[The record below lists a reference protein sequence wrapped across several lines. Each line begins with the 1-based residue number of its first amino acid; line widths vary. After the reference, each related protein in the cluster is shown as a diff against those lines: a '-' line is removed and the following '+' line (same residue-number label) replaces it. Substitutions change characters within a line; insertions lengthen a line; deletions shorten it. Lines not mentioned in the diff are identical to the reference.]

1 VFLAIGVPAIW
12 QDGLFGNASDFTFRL
27 GLIVV
32 GMIAV
37 GIFMG

>member
-1 VFLAIGVPAIW
+1 ME
-12 QDGLFGNASDFTFRL
+12 NFTQKQLIIL

-37 GIFMG
+37 GWAIVSTVGSVL